1 MLELRS
7 IKRHFGAL
15 KVIDGLDLTIQ
26 RGEVLGILGPNGAGK
41 STLFN
46 VICGTLSLTEG
57 AILFDGKDVGK
68 LRPWARVRKGIG
80 RTFQIPKPFIHLT
93 VFENVL
99 VNATHGTGASLKA
112 AHQLAAQAL
121 ELAAMTHRSDV
132 VAGNLSLLDLKRLEL
147 AKALAT
153 QPDFLLLDEI
163 AGGLT
168 DAECSELLDII
179 SAVHATGVTV
189 VWIEHVVHALLRVA
203 TRLAVI
209 AEGGLIAQGDPKD
222 VMANNKVQEIYL
234 GAVE

>member
-1 MLELRS
+1 MLELKS

-26 RGEVLGILGPNGAGK
+26 RGEILGILGPNGAGK

-46 VICGTLSLTEG
+46 VICGNLSLTEG
-57 AILFDGKDVGK
+57 TILLDGQNISKA
-68 LRPWARVRKGIG
+68 RPWTRVRKGIG

-112 AHQLAAQAL
+112 AHHLAANAL
-121 ELAAMTHRSDV
+121 ELAKMTHRSDV
-132 VAGNLSLLDLKRLEL
+132 LAGNLSLLDLKRLEL

-168 DAECSELLDII
+168 DAECSGLLDII
-179 SAVHATGVTV
+179 LAVHATGVTV

-209 AEGGLIAQGDPKD
+209 AEGGLITHGEPKE
-222 VMANNKVQEIYL
+222 VMANKRVQELYL